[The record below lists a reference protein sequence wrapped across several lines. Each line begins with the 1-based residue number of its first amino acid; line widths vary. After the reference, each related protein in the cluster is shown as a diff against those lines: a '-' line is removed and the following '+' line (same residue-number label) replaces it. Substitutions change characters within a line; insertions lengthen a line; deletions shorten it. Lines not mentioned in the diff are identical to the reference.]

1 MEPSG
6 REGQER
12 QARTSITAIL
22 GQSLILVA
30 LVPFLPIAW
39 LTWHDY
45 GDEAARIEAEI
56 QETNRQIAELAA
68 GSLDGLV
75 RQVRDRA
82 MVAFGGHVKW
92 PTDPLP
98 SALPGVRW
106 ELVAGDGQ
114 VVASGVSP
122 DRVGRGCGYVGD
134 PRAIL
139 SAAPSS
145 GFSRV
150 ERWIDGFPPT
160 SVLPLRLD
168 PDRWLVAVLDPEAL
182 RRLLISASAALDR
195 HVYAVDATGR
205 LLFYSDPVVTSRGD
219 DVRHNPPIRLFTSGG
234 SGEIRFRSVVSGKER
249 LGFVHRAAESGWGV
263 VVSADID
270 TRLVALR
277 DRYRALALSIA
288 FALLAALAILL
299 WTSRRLARPLLD
311 IRDALRAGD
320 RPGRSPLGVPGSARD
335 IAEYDELVGAFDDLS
350 ARFAATE
357 RELVQAEKTL
367 LLGQLA
373 SGLAHEIG
381 TPLNVISGNAQYLLK
396 KAGPDHPAAATLQ
409 LIVKQ
414 AERITAM
421 IRRLLDFSRPTEAR
435 LVAVDLGAVVRQ
447 VVEMVPGMTRKVEVR
462 TDIDPATP
470 PVLGDPR
477 LLEHALVNLIVN
489 ARQAMPDGGTLS
501 IVVGV
506 GTPDEQRRR
515 RRGAPGVPAGRRH
528 RLRHRGGEPRH
539 GCSSRSSR
547 PRPRARAPAWA
558 WRSSSVSSAST
569 AAASRCRARSA
580 GAASSRCGCAR
591 RLRGPRIRQGGSMGD
606 GREGRPVTGG
616 PVRVLVAEDDGEMLD
631 LIRRVLSDE
640 GYAVLTAGDGQEAL
654 ARLDDGEFDIV
665 LTDVRMPGADGVAV
679 LRRAMTRHLHQ
690 PVILMTAF
698 GSISSAVEAMREG
711 AFHYLAKPF
720 DLDDLLGIVSSAAT
734 QIRQLRESN
743 LGELESDPFFPV
755 VFRSRA
761 MRELLL
767 LAREVA
773 SSTATVLVQGSSGTG
788 KELLARAIHRMS
800 RRRDRPFVAVD
811 CSAIPET
818 LLESELFGHA
828 RGRLHRRGRG
838 AIAASSRRPTAARCS
853 STRWATSPRPSRP
866 SCSASSRSGA
876 TGGSATPWSAPST
889 SGSCRRATATS
900 AKRSGGAPSA
910 RTSSTGCR

>member
-1 MEPSG
+1 MQPGTARAAREGRRVDSSG
-6 REGQER
+6 REGQAR
-12 QARTSITAIL
+12 QARTSITGIL

-45 GDEAARIEAEI
+45 GDEAARIEAET

-82 MVAFGGHVKW
+82 MIALGGHVKW

-98 SALPGVRW
+98 SGLPGVRW
-106 ELVAGDGQ
+106 ELVAGDGRIT
-114 VVASGVSP
+114 ASGVSP
-122 DRVGRGCGYVGD
+122 DRVGRDCGYAETLDSSIGGS
-134 PRAIL
+134 IL
-139 SAAPSS
+139 E
-145 GFSRV
+145 FSRV

-160 SVLPLRLD
+160 SVLPLRLA

-182 RRLLISASAALDR
+182 SRLLISASAALDR
-195 HVYAVDATGR
+195 HVYAVDAAGR

-219 DVRHNPPIRLFTSGG
+219 DVRHNPPIQLFTSGG
-234 SGEIRFRSVVSGKER
+234 RGEIRFRSVVSGKER
-249 LGFVHRAAESGWGV
+249 LGFVQPAAESGWGV

-277 DRYRALALSIA
+277 DRYRALALSIV

-320 RPGRSPLGVPGSARD
+320 RPGRGPLGVPGSARD

-489 ARQAMPDGGTLS
+489 ARQAMPGGGTLS
-501 IVVGV
+501 IVVGI
-506 GTPDEQRRR
+506 GMPDEERVGDGAHWVCLRVADTGCGIAAENLERVFQPFFTTKAQGEGTGLGLAIVERIVRQHGGR
-515 RRGAPGVPAGRRH
+515 VEVASTVGRGSVFTIRLRPAPAGPERPAGR
-528 RLRHRGGEPRH
+528 
-539 GCSSRSSR
+539 
-547 PRPRARAPAWA
+547 
-558 WRSSSVSSAST
+558 V
-569 AAASRCRARSA
+569 
-580 GAASSRCGCAR
+580 
-591 RLRGPRIRQGGSMGD
+591 D
-606 GREGRPVTGG
+606 G
-616 PVRVLVAEDDGEMLD
+616 
-631 LIRRVLSDE
+631 
-640 GYAVLTAGDGQEAL
+640 
-654 ARLDDGEFDIV
+654 
-665 LTDVRMPGADGVAV
+665 
-679 LRRAMTRHLHQ
+679 
-690 PVILMTAF
+690 
-698 GSISSAVEAMREG
+698 
-711 AFHYLAKPF
+711 
-720 DLDDLLGIVSSAAT
+720 
-734 QIRQLRESN
+734 
-743 LGELESDPFFPV
+743 
-755 VFRSRA
+755 
-761 MRELLL
+761 
-767 LAREVA
+767 
-773 SSTATVLVQGSSGTG
+773 
-788 KELLARAIHRMS
+788 
-800 RRRDRPFVAVD
+800 
-811 CSAIPET
+811 
-818 LLESELFGHA
+818 
-828 RGRLHRRGRG
+828 
-838 AIAASSRRPTAARCS
+838 
-853 STRWATSPRPSRP
+853 
-866 SCSASSRSGA
+866 
-876 TGGSATPWSAPST
+876 
-889 SGSCRRATATS
+889 
-900 AKRSGGAPSA
+900 
-910 RTSSTGCR
+910 